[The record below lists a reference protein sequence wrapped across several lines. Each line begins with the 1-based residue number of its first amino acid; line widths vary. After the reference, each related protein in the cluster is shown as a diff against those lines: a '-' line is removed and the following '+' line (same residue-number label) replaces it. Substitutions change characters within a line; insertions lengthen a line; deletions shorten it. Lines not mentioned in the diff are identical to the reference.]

1 MGEGVLCEMW
11 SQSKQDPRS
20 ICFGQSVPLCLFCF
34 FSFAASQS
42 QALIHSVQSLPPL
55 SVSLSLSNGNKG
67 SQQLMLDAG
76 ADERGREK
84 NEQRAS
90 KD

>member
-42 QALIHSVQSLPPL
+42 EALLIQFNPFLP
-55 SVSLSLSNGNKG
+55 SLSLSL
-67 SQQLMLDAG
+67 SL
-76 ADERGREK
+76 
-84 NEQRAS
+84 
-90 KD
+90 